1 MTYQTNNIPTQV
13 LIAQA
18 PTTVGVSTVYTVPLK
33 SRTLLQQIDVVN
45 TGSATATFDI
55 YLVTQNGTAGT
66 SNALFY
72 QQSLLPKQNLQW
84 QGQQVLDS
92 QQTIQINGSTTGIT
106 MTMSGATYGYY

>member
-1 MTYQTNNIPTQV
+1 
-13 LIAQA
+13 
-18 PTTVGVSTVYTVPLK
+18 
-33 SRTLLQQIDVVN
+33 LLQQIDVVN